1 MDKLR
6 EAYKKYDKACDDLQI
21 ATDVKGPEPMRIALE
36 QELNIRRQEFDQLCF
51 DYVMGLFN
59 DVFEDRLGEL
69 EGRVSDLEGAV
80 HGPIPSDLGP
90 S

>member
-6 EAYKKYDKACDDLQI
+6 EAYKKYDKAADDVQL
-21 ATDVKGPEPMRIALE
+21 ATDVKAPESMRVGLE

-69 EGRVSDLEGAV
+69 EGRVSDLETSV
-80 HGPIPSDLGP
+80 HENPEPIGKA
-90 S
+90 